1 MKFVTFIDAMLS
13 LVVTQDVLLEAEGAQ
28 HAAQSSGLFGI
39 GLGALTMI
47 IGLWMLLR
55 RRWAAV
61 DSMLDSGIGRQWTTA
76 GGAEAPFFDVY
87 ERTYTR
93 GGQHGTRMNAMI
105 ADMPSQ
111 SSRVDPE
118 RQQHIIDAAL
128 RVIASRGV
136 AGTSHRVVAAEAHVP
151 LGSMT
156 YYFDGMHDLLHQ
168 AFDQFA
174 RASVLKFAARM
185 QSASTVDE
193 ACDAIAL
200 SIERDMLG
208 NQRDLNIN
216 LEFYTLA
223 ARDLSFRDISDR
235 WMSATQKV
243 MGRFFDSE
251 TTVLLDAMIEGL
263 TLHRALG
270 GEPRNPQSIRDGIRR
285 IIDHR
290 R

>member
-1 MKFVTFIDAMLS
+1 MCTNDI
-13 LVVTQDVLLEAEGAQ
+13 
-28 HAAQSSGLFGI
+28 
-39 GLGALTMI
+39 
-47 IGLWMLLR
+47 
-55 RRWAAV
+55 
-61 DSMLDSGIGRQWTTA
+61 
-76 GGAEAPFFDVY
+76 Y
-87 ERTYTR
+87 E

-200 SIERDMLG
+200 SIERDTLG

>member
-1 MKFVTFIDAMLS
+1 
-13 LVVTQDVLLEAEGAQ
+13 
-28 HAAQSSGLFGI
+28 
-39 GLGALTMI
+39 
-47 IGLWMLLR
+47 
-55 RRWAAV
+55 
-61 DSMLDSGIGRQWTTA
+61 
-76 GGAEAPFFDVY
+76 
-87 ERTYTR
+87 
-93 GGQHGTRMNAMI
+93 
-105 ADMPSQ
+105 
-111 SSRVDPE
+111 
-118 RQQHIIDAAL
+118 
-128 RVIASRGV
+128 
-136 AGTSHRVVAAEAHVP
+136 
-151 LGSMT
+151 MT

-270 GEPRNPQSIRDGIRR
+270 GEPRNPQSIRDGIRH
-285 IIDHR
+285 HR
-290 R
+290 PPALTATGVRQNAPPTDGPHNSGTRTYSGKQGKSTPFAHNSEGLLGKKDP

>member
-1 MKFVTFIDAMLS
+1 
-13 LVVTQDVLLEAEGAQ
+13 
-28 HAAQSSGLFGI
+28 
-39 GLGALTMI
+39 
-47 IGLWMLLR
+47 
-55 RRWAAV
+55 
-61 DSMLDSGIGRQWTTA
+61 
-76 GGAEAPFFDVY
+76 
-87 ERTYTR
+87 
-93 GGQHGTRMNAMI
+93 MNAMI

-251 TTVLLDAMIEGL
+251 TTVLLDAMCFVKL
-263 TLHRALG
+263 L
-270 GEPRNPQSIRDGIRR
+270 
-285 IIDHR
+285 
-290 R
+290 

>member
-1 MKFVTFIDAMLS
+1 MGF
-13 LVVTQDVLLEAEGAQ
+13 
-28 HAAQSSGLFGI
+28 
-39 GLGALTMI
+39 ALTP
-47 IGLWMLLR
+47 G
-55 RRWAAV
+55 
-61 DSMLDSGIGRQWTTA
+61 
-76 GGAEAPFFDVY
+76 EAPLHFSRSKNVMHV
-87 ERTYTR
+87 

-185 QSASTVDE
+185 QPASTVDE

-208 NQRDLNIN
+208 NQ
-216 LEFYTLA
+216 
-223 ARDLSFRDISDR
+223 RDLSFRDISDR